1 MGQHK
6 DDKGMATKKVVVDA
20 SVVAKWFLEEVYSDK
35 AVLLRDKYVGRE
47 ILLTSP
53 SIMLYKVLNALMYSG
68 LYSKEELVD
77 IVRTLERY
85 GIELWDLE
93 REYGERVAEVAIE
106 LNVSVYDAS
115 YVALAEIVN
124 SRLVTADEEIVTKA
138 KNLIDL
144 KHVKEVI

>member
-53 SIMLYKVLNALMYSG
+53 SIMPYEVLNALRYSG

>member
-53 SIMLYKVLNALMYSG
+53 SIMLYEVLNALRYSG

>member
-1 MGQHK
+1 
-6 DDKGMATKKVVVDA
+6 MAAKKVVVDA
-20 SVVAKWFLEEVYSDK
+20 SVVAKWFMEEVYSDK
-35 AVLLRDKYVGRE
+35 AVLLRDKYVARE

-53 SIMLYKVLNALMYSG
+53 SIMPYEVLNALRYSG

-85 GIELWDLE
+85 GIEHWDLE

-124 SRLVTADEEIVTKA
+124 ARLVTADEEIVTKA

-144 KHVKEVI
+144 KHVKDVI